1 MIKEQRAFFG
11 ERKGYSSNNGRRLG
25 EDQPEPVPMVTAN
38 DGTRSA
44 IMGELTLCSQEQG
57 KTESV
62 PAMQWRQM
70 LRTVRAIAA
79 PDPTELP
86 PVK

>member
-1 MIKEQRAFFG
+1 MIKEQRAYFG

-57 KTESV
+57 KTECAGYAV
-62 PAMQWRQM
+62 
-70 LRTVRAIAA
+70 AA
-79 PDPTELP
+79 DAPNGPSDSRPGP
-86 PVK
+86 Y